1 MPFNEHLYHNTSE
14 TSLAQF
20 HKEMERHRA
29 ELTCPETHLVSGG
42 SKVWTQFV
50 LPVCTFNYK
59 LHPLNQY
66 FGHLVWR
73 TKPLEKTLMLGKMEG
88 KRRRGRQ
95 KMKSLGGIIDSMHMS
110 LSKLWESVKDRG
122 AWRAAV
128 HGVAKS
134 RTRLSAWTTT
144 AALCPTLRD

>member
-1 MPFNEHLYHNTSE
+1 MPFNEHLHHNMSE
-14 TSLAQF
+14 TPLAQF

-50 LPVCTFNYK
+50 FPVCAFNYK

-88 KRRRGRQ
+88 KRRAEDREWDGWTASPTQRTWVWVNSGRWWRTEEPGVLQ
-95 KMKSLGGIIDSMHMS
+95 SMGWQRVGHDWVPGQQQQPYAQ
-110 LSKLWESVKDRG
+110 L
-122 AWRAAV
+122 
-128 HGVAKS
+128 
-134 RTRLSAWTTT
+134 
-144 AALCPTLRD
+144 